1 MFNVDLKSTL
11 KYISEPLCYEILIEI
26 VCWFS
31 LVFLLPWA
39 LSLVWADVSLEP
51 VNVSRKGASATKRY
65 QNPSPSDLKTGA
77 FPRQCHGPNINSDTS
92 PPIPGRERKELIL
105 IPLFPGNFCVY
116 NSSVDTFCL
125 SQNQC
130 PFVSPSS
137 PSTPQSCR
145 IWLRTL
151 VVTQHCSHS
160 TRIPCSAKGL
170 NYFHA

>member
-51 VNVSRKGASATKRY
+51 VNVSRKGASTTKRY

-116 NSSVDTFCL
+116 NSSIGHKGLQVYSF
-125 SQNQC
+125 
-130 PFVSPSS
+130 PS
-137 PSTPQSCR
+137 C
-145 IWLRTL
+145 
-151 VVTQHCSHS
+151 HCSES
-160 TRIPCSAKGL
+160 VTPKSALTIQGGQIAMRG
-170 NYFHA
+170 NS